1 MSWHGGGEKIKRT
14 TTDKNFSQYVRE
26 RDDWTCQKC
35 DKKFTQGKDS
45 RKLHCAHIW
54 FGRANITTRWEPL
67 NCISLC
73 VGCHIKNDQSPAEAW
88 ELLTKHRSPEE
99 IMWLQQQKDKKV
111 TIKIPKELEL
121 KHRGIVKQLMIDLK
135 KEKSNAKKQ

>member
-1 MSWHGGGEKIKRT
+1 MSWHGRGPKIKRT
-14 TTDKNFSQYVRE
+14 TTDKNFSYYVRE

-35 DKKFTQGKDS
+35 DKKFAQGKDS

-88 ELLTKHRSPEE
+88 ELLTKHRTPEE
-99 IMWLQQQKDKKV
+99 IMWLQQQRDKVV
-111 TIKIPKELEL
+111 TIKIPQDVEL
-121 KHRGIVKQLMIDLK
+121 KHREIVKQLMIDLK
-135 KEKSNAKKQ
+135 KEKSNA